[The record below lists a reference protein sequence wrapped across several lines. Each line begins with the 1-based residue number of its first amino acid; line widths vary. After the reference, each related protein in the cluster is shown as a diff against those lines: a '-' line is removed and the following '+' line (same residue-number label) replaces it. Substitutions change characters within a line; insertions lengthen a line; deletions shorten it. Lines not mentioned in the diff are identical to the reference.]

1 MSVDTA
7 AQNTEN
13 KPAVSDKEINFRKQE
28 EALTRKFERMLQ
40 EKEER
45 IAALESRKNP
55 PPDDDDDDDDPYV
68 DKRKLKKAFSSF
80 EGKVKQD
87 TQQDIQSAVSKAL
100 AQERMNS
107 WMESNS
113 DFHEVM
119 SHAEKFAEKAPN
131 VAKSILNMPEGF
143 ERNRLVYETIKT
155 MGLHKPE
162 DPKDSIQNTI
172 DRNRRHPGYQP
183 TGTSGAGYSAQGD
196 FSRSGQEKAY
206 QKLKELQ
213 KNLRLG

>member
-1 MSVDTA
+1 MSLDTT
-7 AQNTEN
+7 AQNTEQKN
-13 KPAVSDKEINFRKQE
+13 TVSDKEINFRKQE
-28 EALTRKFERMLQ
+28 EALTRKFEKMLQ

-45 IAALESRKNP
+45 IAALESKRNSI
-55 PPDDDDDDDDPYV
+55 PDDDEEDDDPYV
-68 DKRKLKKAFSSF
+68 DKRKLKKAFSNF

-87 TQQDIQSAVSKAL
+87 TKQDIQSAVAQAL

-107 WMESNS
+107 WLENNS
-113 DFHEVM
+113 DFHDVM
-119 SHAEKFAEKAPN
+119 SHAEKFAEKAPM

-162 DPKDSIQNTI
+162 EPKDSIQNTI

-183 TGTSGAGYSAQGD
+183 TGNSGAGYAAQGD

>member
-1 MSVDTA
+1 MSIDTTDH
-7 AQNTEN
+7 NTEQ

-28 EALTRKFERMLQ
+28 EALTRKFEKMLQ
-40 EKEER
+40 EKEDR
-45 IAALESRKNP
+45 IAALETKRNAP
-55 PPDDDDDDDDPYV
+55 TDEDDEDDDPYV
-68 DKRKLKKAFSSF
+68 DKRKLKKAFSNF

-87 TQQDIQSAVSKAL
+87 TRQDIQSAVSQAL

-107 WMESNS
+107 WMENNS
-113 DFHEVM
+113 DFHDVM
-119 SHAEKFAEKAPN
+119 SHAEKFAEKAPM

-162 DPKDSIQNTI
+162 EAKDSIQNTI

-183 TGTSGAGYSAQGD
+183 TGNSGAGYGARGD